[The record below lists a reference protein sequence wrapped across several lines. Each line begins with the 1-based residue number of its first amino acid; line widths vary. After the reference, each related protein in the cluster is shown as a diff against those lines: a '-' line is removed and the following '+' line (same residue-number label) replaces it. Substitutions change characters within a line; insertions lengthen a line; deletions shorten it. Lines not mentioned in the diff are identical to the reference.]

1 MIAERLLLLQ
11 RNTNTRKLSYRQKKI
26 PYDGEVYKLC
36 RFVTVTGVG
45 MCSKMSLDQ
54 IQTRDKGKET

>member
-36 RFVTVTGVG
+36 RFVTGVG

-54 IQTRDKGKET
+54 IQTRDRGKET